1 MPARESRGEK
11 KGTGMLDQ
19 KVENAI
25 NDQINAELYSAYLYY
40 SMAAYF
46 ESLSLKGFAHWMR
59 VQALEEM
66 SHVQKF
72 FSYIN
77 DRGGRVVLQPIEAPL
92 SEWASP
98 LAIFEATYAHEV
110 QVTGLIN
117 RLMDLAL
124 AESDHA
130 SCHFLQWFVGE
141 QVEEEA
147 SADEIVQKLKLVN
160 KTEGGLFL
168 LDQEMDKRTF
178 TAPPDLAGV
187 F

>member
-1 MPARESRGEK
+1 
-11 KGTGMLDQ
+11 MLSQ
-19 KVENAI
+19 KVQDAI

-46 ESLSLKGFAHWMR
+46 ESISLKGFSHWMR

-66 SHVQKF
+66 THVQKF
-72 FSYIN
+72 FSYLN
-77 DRGGRVVLQPIEAPL
+77 DRGSRVLMKPIEAPP
-92 SEWASP
+92 SDWASP
-98 LAIFEATYAHEV
+98 LAVFEEAYAHEV
-110 QVTGLIN
+110 KVTDLIN
-117 RLMDLAL
+117 KLMDLAL

-130 SCHFLQWFVGE
+130 SCNFLQWFVGE

-147 SADEIVQKLKLVN
+147 SADEVVQKLKLVN

-168 LDQEMDKRTF
+168 LDQELDKRSF
-178 TAPPDLAGV
+178 VPPPDLAGV

>member
-1 MPARESRGEK
+1 
-11 KGTGMLDQ
+11 MLTP
-19 KVENAI
+19 KVQDAI

-40 SMAAYF
+40 AMAAYF
-46 ESLSLKGFAHWMR
+46 ESISLKGFSHWMR

-66 SHVQKF
+66 THVQKF

-77 DRGGRVVLQPIEAPL
+77 DRGGRVLMKPIEAPP

-98 LAIFEATYAHEV
+98 LVIFEAAYAHEV
-110 QVTGLIN
+110 KVSGLVN
-117 RLMDLAL
+117 QLMDLAL

-130 SCHFLQWFVGE
+130 SCNFLQWFVGE

-147 SADEIVQKLKLVN
+147 SADEVVQKLRLVD

-178 TAPPDLAGV
+178 VPPPDLAGV